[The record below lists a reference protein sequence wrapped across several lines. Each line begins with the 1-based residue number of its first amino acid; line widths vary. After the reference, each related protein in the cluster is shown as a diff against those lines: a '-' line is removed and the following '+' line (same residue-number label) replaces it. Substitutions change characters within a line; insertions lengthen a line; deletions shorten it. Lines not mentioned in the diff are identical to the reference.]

1 MRLLPMIPPASAPVV
16 TWLMPARLPNPPRA
30 LLLVPVSASARRRV
44 SNDGNDGNG
53 SNDSNDSNDG
63 RVA

>member
-30 LLLVPVSASARRRV
+30 LLLVPVSAAARRRV
-44 SNDGNDGNG
+44 SNDGND
-53 SNDSNDSNDG
+53 
-63 RVA
+63 